1 MDTNLTA
8 ISNALFAPV
17 VQEEAPAAEDSG
29 IVDVDPDDYD
39 TLGRE
44 TDEYDDEDS
53 EYDEWIENT
62 YYVGDGYDEY
72 DEIKEALDRI
82 DTALNY
88 MDDEDHR
95 YYGNEHNV
103 LVSVIEKLTA
113 VSKELE
119 SAAGDYST
127 F

>member
-8 ISNALFAPV
+8 INNALFAPV

-62 YYVGDGYDEY
+62 YYMDDEADLLEDLKGNLEY
-72 DEIKEALDRI
+72 AMNL
-82 DTALNY
+82 LS
-88 MDDEDHR
+88 DEDHR
-95 YYGNEHNV
+95 FYDEDYRRINDMINH
-103 LVSVIEKLTA
+103 LSDKI
-113 VSKELE
+113 KELYNYIE
-119 SAAGDYST
+119 NSYST
-127 F
+127 Y

>member
-62 YYVGDGYDEY
+62 YYMDDEASLL
-72 DEIKEALDRI
+72 KELMDKLD
-82 DTALNY
+82 DTITCL
-88 MDDEDHR
+88 DDEDHR
-95 YYGNEHNV
+95 FYNEDYHRINDMINH
-103 LVSVIEKLTA
+103 LSDKI
-113 VSKELE
+113 KELHNYVI
-119 SAAGDYST
+119 GNYST
-127 F
+127 Y

>member
-17 VQEEAPAAEDSG
+17 VQEETPAAEDSG

-62 YYVGDGYDEY
+62 YYMDDEASLL
-72 DEIKEALDRI
+72 KELMDKLD
-82 DTALNY
+82 DTITCL
-88 MDDEDHR
+88 DDEDHR
-95 YYGNEHNV
+95 FYDADYRRINDMINH
-103 LVSVIEKLTA
+103 LSDKI
-113 VSKELE
+113 KELYNYVE
-119 SAAGDYST
+119 NNYST
-127 F
+127 Y

>member
-8 ISNALFAPV
+8 INNALFAPV
-17 VQEEAPAAEDSG
+17 IQEEAPAAEDSG

-62 YYVGDGYDEY
+62 YYMDDEASLL
-72 DEIKEALDRI
+72 KELMDKLD
-82 DTALNY
+82 DTITCL
-88 MDDEDHR
+88 DDEDHR
-95 YYGNEHNV
+95 FYNEDYHRINDMINH
-103 LVSVIEKLTA
+103 LSDKI
-113 VSKELE
+113 KELHNYVI
-119 SAAGDYST
+119 GNYST
-127 F
+127 Y

>member
-44 TDEYDDEDS
+44 TDEYDDEES

-62 YYVGDGYDEY
+62 YYMDDEAALL
-72 DEIKEALDRI
+72 KELMDKLD
-82 DTALNY
+82 DTITCL
-88 MDDEDHR
+88 DDEDHR
-95 YYGNEHNV
+95 FYSEDYHRINDMINH
-103 LVSVIEKLTA
+103 LSDKI
-113 VSKELE
+113 KELHNYVI
-119 SAAGDYST
+119 GNYST
-127 F
+127 Y

>member
-62 YYVGDGYDEY
+62 TYMEDEASLLKGLM
-72 DEIKEALDRI
+72 DKLD
-82 DTALNY
+82 DTICCL
-88 MDDEDHR
+88 DDEDHR
-95 YYGNEHNV
+95 FYNEDYHRINDMV
-103 LVSVIEKLTA
+103 NHLSDKINELHDYVS
-113 VSKELE
+113 
-119 SAAGDYST
+119 DNYST
-127 F
+127 Y